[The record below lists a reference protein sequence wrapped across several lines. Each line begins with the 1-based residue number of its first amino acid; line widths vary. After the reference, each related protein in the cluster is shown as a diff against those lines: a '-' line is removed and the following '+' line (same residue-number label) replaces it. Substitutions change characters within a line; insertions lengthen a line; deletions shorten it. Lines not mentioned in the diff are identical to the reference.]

1 MKQGKTH
8 TTVVTATDLAAH
20 LFCSREAVARF
31 EKQHVLE
38 RLPAG
43 GYDLDECRRRV
54 LEHLRQRKP
63 QGEYRDRYQKAH
75 ALREERKAALEAREL
90 CLMSDFETAQ
100 DTMTALMFAALDA
113 AAVRLHPRD
122 IEARRRVQQEHTILK
137 ECMSIAFSRLAD
149 DLTADPVT
157 LMPNDIAAI
166 RARLFP
172 NEALKEG
179 KSP

>member
-1 MKQGKTH
+1 MKPGKTH

-20 LFCSREAVARF
+20 MFCSREQIARL

-38 RLPAG
+38 RLSG
-43 GYDLDECRRRV
+43 GYDLDDCRRRV

-63 QGEYRDRYQKAH
+63 QGEYRDRYQKAR
-75 ALREERKAALEAREL
+75 ALREERKAALEANEL

-100 DTMTALMFAALDA
+100 DTMTALMFSALDA
-113 AAVRLHPRD
+113 VVVRLYPRD
-122 IEARRRVQQEHTILK
+122 AEGRRRVHQEHTIMK
-137 ECMSIAFSRLAD
+137 ECMSIAFGRLAD

-172 NEALKEG
+172 NEAVKA
-179 KSP
+179 P